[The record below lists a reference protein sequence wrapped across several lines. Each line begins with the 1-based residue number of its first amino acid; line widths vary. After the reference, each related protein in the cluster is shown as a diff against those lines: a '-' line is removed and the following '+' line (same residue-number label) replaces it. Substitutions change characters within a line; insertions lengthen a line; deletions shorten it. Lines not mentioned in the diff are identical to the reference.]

1 MKRIIYRNLSR
12 VIGPLG
18 GSLRDFCTRCESHSG
33 PRRAKLAERSWRPA
47 AGIRGDVKLWS
58 LVAGLIALLTAAP
71 LAAQNAN
78 NQTQLRLVVVDE
90 TGAGIPQAT
99 IVVTPA
105 NGEPVTFASDDRGLA
120 MSPTLAVGTVQL
132 HVEFPGFEPFES
144 QLTLRRGPVNQ
155 TVTLKIAGVQEE
167 VVVNDTSATDDRRGN
182 SFTTT
187 LEEAEIDE
195 LPEDPEELAD
205 VLTQMAGAAG
215 AVFQVNGF
223 RGGRLPSR
231 DEIRQIRFR
240 TNSLSA
246 DNHDAGRTQIEI
258 ITRPNVIAWN
268 GNASLN
274 YRGDEMN
281 ARNAFATSETP
292 EQNRQFNMGLR
303 GPLVKGKTSIRL
315 NVDGRRDQQSD
326 TITALDQD
334 GNRRGDVVFRPSE
347 QTNLTVGVE
356 HALTKDQTLRL
367 EYRRG
372 YNSTDN
378 LGVGGFN
385 LPERGY
391 DRSGGNHQ
399 FRAQVQGL
407 IGKTTLNEIR
417 LQINQQDSEAT
428 SLTDLPTVIVLDAFS
443 RGGAGV
449 LNTSSSRGFELADN
463 LDFNVGRKH
472 QMRVGLLLEGD
483 RFSNFDAQNNA
494 GTFTFSSLEAFDA
507 GLPTSFTQRN
517 GQVNTKFDQYQLG
530 LYWQDDIRLNNKL
543 SVSIGVRNEM
553 QSHIGDHLNLMPR
566 LGFTTT
572 PWGNRTAIRGG
583 YGLFYDWYSAN
594 LYDQTLRVDGVSQRD
609 LLILNPGYP
618 NPLNGTEAQI
628 LPRGRIQ
635 ADPNLRMPQI
645 HQGSLGVER
654 QLGQNFS
661 VQATYQMLR
670 GRQQIRSININAP
683 DEFGNR
689 PDPTVG
695 TVTQFESM
703 ARSQTD
709 RLTLGGNYRFPQRR
723 IFVNMNYTLGRV
735 KNHADSETSLPA
747 DSLNPDAEWG
757 PSRQDV
763 RHRLQGTINVPM
775 MYGLRANLNVN
786 AQSAAPYT
794 VTTGRDDNRDGVSN
808 DRPFGVG
815 RNTARGTASFTT
827 NLRVSRAFALGGQR
841 TGGGFPGGRGGP
853 GGPGGGIGPGGPAGG
868 GAGAS
873 LGETFLAQ
881 GQGGGGGR
889 GGGGRAGGGG
899 RGGNQGDAAFQSR
912 YMMELFVTAD
922 NLFNRVN
929 YGGYSGN
936 ILSPYFGQPTM
947 AQRPRQV
954 QVGMQFR
961 F

>member
-1 MKRIIYRNLSR
+1 MKRLIIRNL
-12 VIGPLG
+12 
-18 GSLRDFCTRCESHSG
+18 TR
-33 PRRAKLAERSWRPA
+33 A
-47 AGIRGDVKLWS
+47 AAAV
-58 LVAGLIALLTAAP
+58 IALLMAAP

-78 NQTQLRLVVVDE
+78 NQTQLRIVVVDE

-99 IVVTPA
+99 VVVTPA
-105 NGEPVTFASDDRGLA
+105 TGEPVTFATDERGLA
-120 MSPTLAVGTVQL
+120 MSPTLAVGAVQL

-144 QLTLRRGPVNQ
+144 QLTLRRGAVNQ
-155 TVTLKIAGVQEE
+155 TVTLKIAGLQEE
-167 VVVNDTSATDDRRGN
+167 VVVNDTSALDDRRGN

-187 LEEAEIDE
+187 LEQAEIEE

-258 ITRPNVIAWN
+258 ITRPNVIEWN

-281 ARNAFATSETP
+281 ARNAFATAETP

-303 GPLVKGKTSIRL
+303 GPIVKGKTSIRL

-347 QTNLTVGVE
+347 QTNVTVGIE
-356 HALTKDQTLRL
+356 HAMTKDQTLRL

-372 YNSTDN
+372 YSSTDN

-399 FRAQVQGL
+399 VRAQLQGL

-417 LQINQQDSEAT
+417 LQISQQDNEQN
-428 SLTDLPTVIVLDAFS
+428 SLTNLPAVIVLDAFS

-449 LNTSSSRGFELADN
+449 WNSTSTRGFELADN

-472 QMRVGLLLEGD
+472 QMRVGFLLEGD
-483 RFSNFDAQNNA
+483 QFSNFDAQNNA

-517 GQVNTKFDQYQLG
+517 GEVNTKFDQYQLG
-530 LYWQDDIRLNNKL
+530 IYWQDDIRVNNKL
-543 SVSIGVRNEM
+543 SVSVGVRNEM
-553 QSHIGDHLNLMPR
+553 QSHIGDRLNLMPR
-566 LGFTTT
+566 LGFTAT
-572 PWGNRTAIRGG
+572 PWGNRTSIRGG

-618 NPLNGTEAQI
+618 NPLNGAEAQI

-635 ADPNLRMPQI
+635 ADPALQMPQV
-645 HQGSLGVER
+645 HQGSLGIER
-654 QLGQNFS
+654 QLAQNFS

-670 GRQQIRSININAP
+670 GRRQIRSININAP

-695 TVTQFESM
+695 TVTQFESTG
-703 ARSQTD
+703 RSQTD
-709 RLTLGGNYRFPQRR
+709 RLTVGGNYRFPQRR

-747 DSLNPDAEWG
+747 NSLDPDAEWG

-763 RHRLQGTINVPM
+763 RHRLQGTINVPLM
-775 MYGLRANLNVN
+775 LGLRANVNVN
-786 AQSAAPYT
+786 ALSATPYT
-794 VTTGRDDNRDGVSN
+794 ITTGRDDNRDGLSN
-808 DRPFGVG
+808 DRPEGVG
-815 RNTARGTASFTT
+815 RNTARGTAAFTT
-827 NLRVSRAFALGGQR
+827 NLRVSRAFALGGER

-853 GGPGGGIGPGGPAGG
+853 GGPGGPGIGPGGPAGG
-868 GAGAS
+868 GAGGGAGGAGGAS
-873 LGETFLAQ
+873 LGQTFLAQ
-881 GQGGGGGR
+881 GQGGGGR

-899 RGGNQGDAAFQSR
+899 RGGNQGDAAFQAK

-936 ILSPYFGQPTM
+936 LLSPYFGQPTM

>member
-1 MKRIIYRNLSR
+1 M
-12 VIGPLG
+12 
-18 GSLRDFCTRCESHSG
+18 
-33 PRRAKLAERSWRPA
+33 
-47 AGIRGDVKLWS
+47 
-58 LVAGLIALLTAAP
+58 ALLVTAP

-78 NQTQLRLVVVDE
+78 NQTQLRVVVVDE

-105 NGEPVTFASDDRGLA
+105 GGEPVTFATDDRGLA

-144 QLTLRRGPVNQ
+144 QLTLRRGAVNQ

-167 VVVNDTSATDDRRGN
+167 LVVSDASATDDRRGN

-187 LEEAEIDE
+187 LEQAEIDE
-195 LPEDPEELAD
+195 LPDDPEELAE

-240 TNSLSA
+240 TNSFSA

-258 ITRPNVIAWN
+258 ITRPNVVEWN

-281 ARNAFATSETP
+281 ARNAFARAETP

-315 NVDGRRDQQSD
+315 GVDGRRDQQSD
-326 TITALDQD
+326 TITAINLD
-334 GNRRGDVVFRPSE
+334 GTRRGDVVFRPSE
-347 QTNLTVGVE
+347 QTNVTVGME
-356 HALTKDQTLRL
+356 HALTNNQTLRL

-372 YNSTDN
+372 YSSTNN

-399 FRAQVQGL
+399 VRAQLQGL

-417 LQINQQDSEAT
+417 LQFNQQNNEST
-428 SLTDLPTVIVLDAFS
+428 SRTDLPAVIVLDAFS

-449 LNTSSSRGFELADN
+449 WSEAFSRGFELADN
-463 LDFNVGRKH
+463 LDFNVGRRH

-483 RFSNFDAQNNA
+483 EFSNFDAQNNA

-517 GQVNTKFDQYQLG
+517 GQVNTKFDQFQLG
-530 LYWQDDIRLNNKL
+530 LYWQDDIRLSNKL
-543 SVSIGVRNEM
+543 SISIGVRNEM
-553 QSHIGDHLNLMPR
+553 QSHIDDRLNLMPR

-572 PWGNRTAIRGG
+572 PWGSRTAIRGG

-609 LLILNPGYP
+609 LLILNPGFP
-618 NPLNGTEAQI
+618 DPLNGVEAQI

-635 ADPNLRMPQI
+635 ADPNLSLPQV
-645 HQGSLGVER
+645 HQASLGVER
-654 QLGQNFS
+654 QLAQNFS

-670 GRQQIRSININAP
+670 GRHQIRSININAP

-695 TVTQFESM
+695 TVTQFESTG
-703 ARSQTD
+703 RSQTD

-735 KNHADSETSLPA
+735 KNHADSETGLPA
-747 DSLNPDAEWG
+747 NNLDPDAEWG
-757 PSRQDV
+757 PARQDV
-763 RHRLQGTINVPM
+763 RHRLQGTINVPLTF
-775 MYGLRANLNVN
+775 GLRANLNVN
-786 AQSAAPYT
+786 AQSATPYT
-794 VTTGRDDNRDGVSN
+794 ITTGRDDNRDGVSN
-808 DRPFGVG
+808 DRPAGVG
-815 RNTARGTASFTT
+815 RNTARGTATFTT

-841 TGGGFPGGRGGP
+841 TEGGFPGGRGGP
-853 GGPGGGIGPGGPAGG
+853 GGPGGPGGGFGPGGPAGG

-873 LGETFLAQ
+873 VGQTSLAQ
-881 GQGGGGGR
+881 GQGGGR
-889 GGGGRAGGGG
+889 GGGG
-899 RGGNQGDAAFQSR
+899 RGGNQGDAAFNAR
-912 YMMELFVTAD
+912 YMMELFITAD

-936 ILSPYFGQPTM
+936 LLSPYFGAPTM

>member
-1 MKRIIYRNLSR
+1 MTPII
-12 VIGPLG
+12 LG
-18 GSLRDFCTRCESHSG
+18 LT
-33 PRRAKLAERSWRPA
+33 
-47 AGIRGDVKLWS
+47 
-58 LVAGLIALLTAAP
+58 ALLIAAP
-71 LAAQNAN
+71 LAAQQNTN

-99 IVVTPA
+99 VVVTPT
-105 NGEPVTFASDDRGLA
+105 NGEPITFATDERGLA
-120 MSPTLAVGTVQL
+120 MSPALPVGNVQL
-132 HVEFPGFEPFES
+132 HIEFPGFEPYES
-144 QLTLRRGPVNQ
+144 QLTLRRGATNQ
-155 TVTLKIAGVQEE
+155 TVTLKIAGLQEE
-167 VVVNDTSATDDRRGN
+167 VVVNDVNATDDRRGN
-182 SFTTT
+182 SITTT
-187 LEEAEIDE
+187 LEQAEIEE
-195 LPEDPEELAD
+195 LPEDPEELAE

-240 TNSLSA
+240 TNSFSA

-258 ITRPNVIAWN
+258 ITRPNVVEWN

-303 GPLVKGKTSIRL
+303 GPIVKGKTSLRL

-326 TITALDQD
+326 TITALDD
-334 GNRRGDVVFRPSE
+334 NGNPMGDVVFRPSE
-347 QTNLTVGVE
+347 QTNVTMGLE
-356 HALTKDQTLRL
+356 HALTRNQTLRL

-372 YNSTDN
+372 DSSTEN

-385 LPERGY
+385 LPERAY
-391 DRSGGNHQ
+391 DRSSGNHQ
-399 FRAQVQGL
+399 VRAQVQGL
-407 IGKTTLNEIR
+407 IGRTTLNELR
-417 LQINQQDSEAT
+417 LQFTQQNST
-428 SLTDLPTVIVLDAFS
+428 SISASNAPAVIVLDAFS
-443 RGGAGV
+443 EGGAGV
-449 LNTSSSRGFELADN
+449 WSETSSRTFELADN

-472 QMRVGLLLEGD
+472 QMRVGLLLEGVE
-483 RFSNFDAQNNA
+483 FSNFDAQNNA
-494 GTFTFSSLEAFDA
+494 GTFTFSSIEAYDA

-517 GQVNTKFDQYQLG
+517 GQVNTRFTQYQLG

-543 SVSIGVRNEM
+543 SISVGVRNEL
-553 QSHIGDHLNLMPR
+553 QSHIDDRLNLMPR
-566 LGFTTT
+566 LGFTAT

-583 YGLFYDWYSAN
+583 YGLFHDWYSAN

-618 NPLNGTEAQI
+618 EPLTGAEAQV

-635 ADPNLRMPQI
+635 ADPNLRMPQV
-645 HQGSLGVER
+645 HQASLGVER
-654 QLGQNFS
+654 QLAQNVS
-661 VQATYQMLR
+661 LQATYQMLR
-670 GRQQIRSININAP
+670 GRRQIRSININAP

-689 PDPTVG
+689 PDPEVG
-695 TVTQFESM
+695 TVTQFESTG
-703 ARSQTD
+703 RSETD
-709 RLTLGGNYRFPQRR
+709 RLTIGGNYRFPQRR
-723 IFVNMNYTLGRV
+723 IFFNINYTLGRTR
-735 KNHADSETSLPA
+735 NHADSETSLPA
-747 DSLNPDAEWG
+747 NNLDPEAEWG

-763 RHRLQGTINVPM
+763 RHRLQGMINVPLLL
-775 MYGLRANLNVN
+775 GLRANMNVN
-786 AQSAAPYT
+786 AQSATPYT
-794 VTTGRDDNRDGVSN
+794 ITTGRDDNGDGASN
-808 DRPFGVG
+808 DRPAGVG
-815 RNTARGTASFTT
+815 RNTERGTATFTT

-841 TGGGFPGGRGGP
+841 TGIPGGP
-853 GGPGGGIGPGGPAGG
+853 GGPGGPGFGPGGPAGG

-873 LGETFLAQ
+873 AGETLRAQ
-881 GQGGGGGR
+881 GQGGGGR
-889 GGGGRAGGGG
+889 GGGG
-899 RGGNQGDAAFQSR
+899 RGGNQGDAAFNAR

-936 ILSPYFGQPTM
+936 LLSPYYGLPTM

>member
-1 MKRIIYRNLSR
+1 MKINFDNLTR
-12 VIGPLG
+12 VAVGLFA
-18 GSLRDFCTRCESHSG
+18 LF
-33 PRRAKLAERSWRPA
+33 L
-47 AGIRGDVKLWS
+47 
-58 LVAGLIALLTAAP
+58 LVASP
-71 LAAQNAN
+71 LAAQTAN

-105 NGEPVTFASDDRGLA
+105 SGEAVTFATDDRGLA
-120 MSPTLAVGTVQL
+120 MSPTLTAGSVQL
-132 HVEFPGFEPFES
+132 HVEFPGFEPYDDT
-144 QLTLRRGPVNQ
+144 LTLRRGAMNQ
-155 TVTLKIAGVQEE
+155 TVTLTIAGVTEE
-167 VVVNDTSATDDRRGN
+167 VVVNDTAAIDDRRGN

-187 LEEAEIDE
+187 LEESEIDA
-195 LPEDPEELAD
+195 LPDDPEELAE

-215 AVFQVNGF
+215 ATFQVNGF

-240 TNSLSA
+240 INSFSA

-258 ITRPNVIAWN
+258 ITRPNVVEWN

-281 ARNAFATSETP
+281 ARNAFATAETP

-303 GPLVKGKTSIRL
+303 GPLVKGKTSLRL

-326 TITALDQD
+326 TITAIDEN
-334 GNRRGDVVFRPSE
+334 GNRLGDVVFRPSE
-347 QTNLTVGVE
+347 QTNVTFGIEHSLTR
-356 HALTKDQTLRL
+356 DQTLRV

-372 YNSTDN
+372 DNSTEN

-391 DRSGGNHQ
+391 NRDGSNHQ
-399 FRAQVQGL
+399 VRFQVQGL
-407 IGKTTLNEIR
+407 IGKATLHEVR
-417 LQINQQDSEAT
+417 LQFRQQNSAST
-428 SLTDLPTVIVLDAFS
+428 SVSNAPAVIVLDAFS
-443 RGGAGV
+443 EGGAGV
-449 LNTSSSRGFELADN
+449 WNESSSRAFELADN
-463 LDFNVGRKH
+463 LDFNVGRRH

-483 RFSNFDAQNNA
+483 EFTNFDAQNNA

-507 GLPTSFTQRN
+507 ALPTSFTQRN
-517 GQVNTKFDQYQLG
+517 GQVNTRFRQYQLG

-543 SVSIGVRNEM
+543 SVSVGIRNEM
-553 QSHIGDHLNLMPR
+553 QSHIDDRLNLMPR
-566 LGFTTT
+566 LGFTAT
-572 PWGNRTAIRGG
+572 PWGNRTSIRGG

-618 NPLNGTEAQI
+618 DPLAGAEAQI

-635 ADPNLRMPQI
+635 ADPNLRMPQV
-645 HQGSLGVER
+645 HQASLGVER
-654 QLGQNFS
+654 QLGENLR
-661 VQATYQMLR
+661 VQTTYQMLR
-670 GRQQIRSININAP
+670 GRRQIRSININAP

-695 TVTQFESM
+695 TVTEFESTG
-703 ARSQTD
+703 RSESD
-709 RLTLGGNYRFPQRR
+709 RLTFGANYRLPQRR

-735 KNHADSETSLPA
+735 KNHADNETSLPA
-747 DSLNPDAEWG
+747 NSLDPDAEWG

-763 RHRLQGTINVPM
+763 RHRLQGMVNVPLLL
-775 MYGLRANLNVN
+775 GLRANVNVN
-786 AQSAAPYT
+786 VQSATPYT
-794 VTTGRDDNRDGVSN
+794 ITTGRDDNGDGVSN
-808 DRPFGVG
+808 DRPAGIG
-815 RNTARGTASFTT
+815 RNSARGTATFTT

-841 TGGGFPGGRGGP
+841 GGFPGGP
-853 GGPGGGIGPGGPAGG
+853 GGPGGPGRPGGGGFGPGGPGAGG
-868 GAGAS
+868 DGAS
-873 LGETFLAQ
+873 QVQALSAQ
-881 GQGGGGGR
+881 GQGGGR
-889 GGGGRAGGGG
+889 GG
-899 RGGNQGDAAFQSR
+899 RGGNQGDAAFNAR
-912 YMMELFVTAD
+912 YSMELFVTAD

-936 ILSPYFGQPTM
+936 LLSPYYGLPTM

>member
-1 MKRIIYRNLSR
+1 MTRMI
-12 VIGPLG
+12 LG
-18 GSLRDFCTRCESHSG
+18 LM
-33 PRRAKLAERSWRPA
+33 
-47 AGIRGDVKLWS
+47 
-58 LVAGLIALLTAAP
+58 ALLIAAP
-71 LAAQNAN
+71 LAAQQNTN

-99 IVVTPA
+99 VVVTPA
-105 NGEPVTFASDDRGLA
+105 NGEPITFATDERGLA
-120 MSPTLAVGTVQL
+120 MSPALPVGNVQL
-132 HVEFPGFEPFES
+132 HIEFPGFEPYVS
-144 QLTLRRGPVNQ
+144 QLTLRRGATNQ
-155 TVTLKIAGVQEE
+155 TVTLKIAGLQEE
-167 VVVNDTSATDDRRGN
+167 VVVNDENATDDRRGN
-182 SFTTT
+182 SITTT
-187 LEEAEIDE
+187 LEQAEIEE
-195 LPEDPEELAD
+195 LPEDPEELAE

-240 TNSLSA
+240 TNSFSA

-258 ITRPNVIAWN
+258 ITRPNVVEWN

-303 GPLVKGKTSIRL
+303 GPIVKGKTSLRL

-326 TITALDQD
+326 TITALDD
-334 GNRRGDVVFRPSE
+334 NGNPMGDVVFRPSE
-347 QTNLTVGVE
+347 QTNVTMGLE
-356 HALTKDQTLRL
+356 HALTRNQTLRL

-372 YNSTDN
+372 DSSTEN

-385 LPERGY
+385 LPERAY
-391 DRSGGNHQ
+391 DRSSGNHQ
-399 FRAQVQGL
+399 VRAQVQGL
-407 IGKTTLNEIR
+407 IGRTTLNELR
-417 LQINQQDSEAT
+417 LQFAQQNST
-428 SLTDLPTVIVLDAFS
+428 SISASNAPAVIVLDAFS
-443 RGGAGV
+443 EGGAGV
-449 LNTSSSRGFELADN
+449 WSETSSRTFELADN

-472 QMRVGLLLEGD
+472 QMRVGLLLEGVE
-483 RFSNFDAQNNA
+483 FSNFDAQNNA
-494 GTFTFSSLEAFDA
+494 GTFTFSSIEAYDA

-517 GQVNTKFDQYQLG
+517 GQVNTRFTQYQLG

-543 SVSIGVRNEM
+543 SISVGVRNEL
-553 QSHIGDHLNLMPR
+553 QSHIDDRLNLMPR
-566 LGFTTT
+566 LGFTAT

-583 YGLFYDWYSAN
+583 YGLFHDWYSAN

-618 NPLNGTEAQI
+618 EPLTGAEAQV

-635 ADPNLRMPQI
+635 ADPNLRMPQV
-645 HQGSLGVER
+645 HQASLGVER
-654 QLGQNFS
+654 QLAQNVS
-661 VQATYQMLR
+661 LQATYQMLR
-670 GRQQIRSININAP
+670 GRRQIRSININAP

-689 PDPTVG
+689 PDPEVG
-695 TVTQFESM
+695 TVTQFESTG
-703 ARSQTD
+703 RSETD
-709 RLTLGGNYRFPQRR
+709 RLTIGGNYRFPQRR
-723 IFVNMNYTLGRV
+723 IFFNINYTLGRTR
-735 KNHADSETSLPA
+735 NHADSETSLPA
-747 DSLNPDAEWG
+747 NNLDPDAEWG

-763 RHRLQGTINVPM
+763 RHRLQGMINVPLLL
-775 MYGLRANLNVN
+775 GLRANMNVN
-786 AQSAAPYT
+786 AQSATPYT
-794 VTTGRDDNRDGVSN
+794 ITTGRDDNGDGVSN
-808 DRPFGVG
+808 DRPAGVG
-815 RNTARGTASFTT
+815 RNTERGTATFTT

-841 TGGGFPGGRGGP
+841 TGIPGGP
-853 GGPGGGIGPGGPAGG
+853 GGPGFGPGGPAGG

-873 LGETFLAQ
+873 AGETLRAQ
-881 GQGGGGGR
+881 GQGGGGR
-889 GGGGRAGGGG
+889 GGGG
-899 RGGNQGDAAFQSR
+899 RGGNQGDAAFNAR

-936 ILSPYFGQPTM
+936 LLSPYYGRPTM

>member
-1 MKRIIYRNLSR
+1 MKRIIFQGL
-12 VIGPLG
+12 
-18 GSLRDFCTRCESHSG
+18 TR
-33 PRRAKLAERSWRPA
+33 A
-47 AGIRGDVKLWS
+47 AI
-58 LVAGLIALLTAAP
+58 GLIALLIATAP
-71 LAAQNAN
+71 LAAQNTN

-105 NGEPVTFASDDRGLA
+105 NGEAVTFASDERGLA
-120 MSPTLAVGTVQL
+120 MSPQLPVGNVQL
-132 HVEFPGFEPFES
+132 HVEFPGFEPYEG
-144 QLTLRRGPVNQ
+144 QLTLRRGAVNQ

-167 VVVNDTSATDDRRGN
+167 VVVNDTAATDDRRGN

-187 LEEAEIDE
+187 LEQAEIDE
-195 LPEDPEELAD
+195 LPDDPEELAE

-258 ITRPNVIAWN
+258 ITRPNVIEWN

-281 ARNAFATSETP
+281 ARNAFATAETP

-303 GPLVKGKTSIRL
+303 GPLVKGKTSLRL

-347 QTNLTVGVE
+347 QTNLTVGIE

-372 YNSTDN
+372 YSSTDN

-399 FRAQVQGL
+399 VRAQIQGL
-407 IGKTTLNEIR
+407 IGKTTLNELR
-417 LQINQQDSEAT
+417 LQINQQDSEST
-428 SLTDLPTVIVLDAFS
+428 SLTDLPAVIVLDAFS

-449 LNTSSSRGFELADN
+449 WNESSSRGFELADN

-483 RFSNFDAQNNA
+483 EFSNFDAQNNA

-530 LYWQDDIRLNNKL
+530 LYWQDDIRLNNKV

-553 QSHIGDHLNLMPR
+553 QSHIDDRLNLMPR
-566 LGFTTT
+566 LGFTAT

-609 LLILNPGYP
+609 LLILNPGFP
-618 NPLNGTEAQI
+618 NPLTGTEAQI

-635 ADPNLRMPQI
+635 GDPNLSMPQV
-645 HQGSLGVER
+645 HQASLGVER

-661 VQATYQMLR
+661 LQTTYQMLR
-670 GRQQIRSININAP
+670 GRHQIRSININAP
-683 DEFGNR
+683 DAFGNR

-695 TVTQFESM
+695 TVTQFESTGPLEHRSPDARWELPVPAAPHLREHELHARPGEESRRQRDVAAGQQPRSGCGVGSLPSGRPASAAGNGQRAPD
-703 ARSQTD
+703 ARSARQRERQRAVGDSVHDHD
-709 RLTLGGNYRFPQRR
+709 R
-723 IFVNMNYTLGRV
+723 
-735 KNHADSETSLPA
+735 
-747 DSLNPDAEWG
+747 
-757 PSRQDV
+757 
-763 RHRLQGTINVPM
+763 
-775 MYGLRANLNVN
+775 
-786 AQSAAPYT
+786 
-794 VTTGRDDNRDGVSN
+794 
-808 DRPFGVG
+808 
-815 RNTARGTASFTT
+815 AR
-827 NLRVSRAFALGGQR
+827 
-841 TGGGFPGGRGGP
+841 
-853 GGPGGGIGPGGPAGG
+853 
-868 GAGAS
+868 
-873 LGETFLAQ
+873 
-881 GQGGGGGR
+881 
-889 GGGGRAGGGG
+889 
-899 RGGNQGDAAFQSR
+899 
-912 YMMELFVTAD
+912 
-922 NLFNRVN
+922 
-929 YGGYSGN
+929 
-936 ILSPYFGQPTM
+936 
-947 AQRPRQV
+947 
-954 QVGMQFR
+954 
-961 F
+961 

>member
-1 MKRIIYRNLSR
+1 MNRLNLRNLTC
-12 VIGPLG
+12 V
-18 GSLRDFCTRCESHSG
+18 
-33 PRRAKLAERSWRPA
+33 
-47 AGIRGDVKLWS
+47 V
-58 LVAGLIALLTAAP
+58 VAVIALLNAAP

-99 IVVTPA
+99 VVVTPA
-105 NGEPVTFASDDRGLA
+105 TGEPVTFATDERGLA
-120 MSPTLAVGTVQL
+120 MSPNLAVGTVQL

-144 QLTLRRGPVNQ
+144 QLTLRRGAVNQ
-155 TVTLKIAGVQEE
+155 TVTLKIAGFQEE
-167 VVVNDTSATDDRRGN
+167 VVVNDASALDDRSGN

-187 LEEAEIDE
+187 LEQAEIDE

-205 VLTQMAGAAG
+205 VLTQMAGASG

-258 ITRPNVIAWN
+258 ITRPNVVEWN

-274 YRGDEMN
+274 YRGDQMN

-326 TITALDQD
+326 TITALDQE

-347 QTNLTVGVE
+347 QTNVTVGIE
-356 HALTKDQTLRL
+356 HAVTKDQTLRL

-372 YNSTDN
+372 INSTEN

-399 FRAQVQGL
+399 VRVQLQGL
-407 IGKTTLNEIR
+407 LGKTTLHEIR
-417 LQINQQDSEAT
+417 LQLTQGDNESN
-428 SLTDLPTVIVLDAFS
+428 SLTNLPAVVVLDAFS

-449 LNTSSSRGFELADN
+449 WNSSATRGFELADN
-463 LDFNVGRKH
+463 VDFNFGRKH

-483 RFSNFDAQNNA
+483 RYSNFDAQNNA

-517 GQVNTKFDQYQLG
+517 GEVNTKFTQYQLG
-530 LYWQDDIRLNNKL
+530 MYWQDDIRVNNKL
-543 SVSIGVRNEM
+543 SFSIGVRNEL
-553 QSHIGDHLNLMPR
+553 QSHIGDRLNLMPR

-594 LYDQTLRVDGVSQRD
+594 LYDQTLRVDGISQRD

-618 NPLNGTEAQI
+618 NPLNGAEAEI

-635 ADPNLRMPQI
+635 ADPNLQLPQV
-645 HQGSLGVER
+645 HQASLGIER
-654 QLGQNFS
+654 QLRQNFS

-670 GRQQIRSININAP
+670 GRRQIRSININAP

-695 TVTQFESM
+695 TVTQFESTG
-703 ARSQTD
+703 RSQTD

-735 KNHADSETSLPA
+735 RNHADSETSLPA

-757 PSRQDV
+757 PGRQDV
-763 RHRLQGTINVPM
+763 RHRLQGTINVPLK
-775 MYGLRANLNVN
+775 YGLRANVNVN
-786 AQSAAPYT
+786 AQSATPYT
-794 VTTGRDDNRDGVSN
+794 ITTGRDDNKDGVSN
-808 DRPFGVG
+808 DRPVGVG
-815 RNTARGTASFTT
+815 RNSARGTATFTT
-827 NLRVSRAFALGGQR
+827 NLRVTRAFALGGQR

-853 GGPGGGIGPGGPAGG
+853 GGPGGGGFGPGGPAGG
-868 GAGAS
+868 GGAGGGAGAGGS
-873 LGETFLAQ
+873 LGQTFLQQ
-881 GQGGGGGR
+881 GQGGGGR
-889 GGGGRAGGGG
+889 GGGGGRAGGG
-899 RGGNQGDAAFQSR
+899 RGGNQGDAAFNAK

-936 ILSPYFGQPTM
+936 LLSPYFGQPTM

>member
-1 MKRIIYRNLSR
+1 MTRII
-12 VIGPLG
+12 LG
-18 GSLRDFCTRCESHSG
+18 LM
-33 PRRAKLAERSWRPA
+33 
-47 AGIRGDVKLWS
+47 
-58 LVAGLIALLTAAP
+58 ALLVAAP
-71 LAAQNAN
+71 LAAQQNTN

-99 IVVTPA
+99 VVVTPT
-105 NGEPVTFASDDRGLA
+105 NGEPITFATDERGLA
-120 MSPTLAVGTVQL
+120 MSPALPVGNVQL
-132 HVEFPGFEPFES
+132 HIEFPGFEPSES
-144 QLTLRRGPVNQ
+144 QLTLRRGATNQ
-155 TVTLKIAGVQEE
+155 TVTLKIAGLQEE
-167 VVVNDTSATDDRRGN
+167 VVVNDVNATDDRRGN
-182 SFTTT
+182 SITTT
-187 LEEAEIDE
+187 LEQAEIEE
-195 LPEDPEELAD
+195 LPEDPEELAE

-240 TNSLSA
+240 TNSFSA

-258 ITRPNVIAWN
+258 ITRPNVVEWN

-303 GPLVKGKTSIRL
+303 GPIVKGKTSLRL

-326 TITALDQD
+326 TITALDD
-334 GNRRGDVVFRPSE
+334 NGNPMGDVVFRPSE
-347 QTNLTVGVE
+347 QTNVTVGLE
-356 HALTKDQTLRL
+356 HALTGNQTLRL

-372 YNSTDN
+372 DSATEN

-385 LPERGY
+385 LPERAY
-391 DRSGGNHQ
+391 DRSSGNHQ
-399 FRAQVQGL
+399 VRAQVQGL
-407 IGKTTLNEIR
+407 IGRTTLNELR
-417 LQINQQDSEAT
+417 LQFTQQNST
-428 SLTDLPTVIVLDAFS
+428 SLSASNAPAVIVLDAFS
-443 RGGAGV
+443 EGGAGV
-449 LNTSSSRGFELADN
+449 WSETSSRAFELADN

-472 QMRVGLLLEGD
+472 QMRVGLLLEGVE
-483 RFSNFDAQNNA
+483 FSNFDAQNNA
-494 GTFTFSSLEAFDA
+494 GTFTFSSIEAYDA

-517 GQVNTKFDQYQLG
+517 GQVNTRFTQYQLG

-543 SVSIGVRNEM
+543 SISVGVRNEL
-553 QSHIGDHLNLMPR
+553 QSHIDDRLNLMPR

-583 YGLFYDWYSAN
+583 YGLFHDWYSAN

-618 NPLNGTEAQI
+618 EPLTGAEAQV

-635 ADPNLRMPQI
+635 ADPNLRMPQV
-645 HQGSLGVER
+645 HQASLGVER
-654 QLGQNFS
+654 QLAQNFS
-661 VQATYQMLR
+661 LQATYQMLR
-670 GRQQIRSININAP
+670 GRRQIRSININAP
-683 DEFGNR
+683 DAFGNR
-689 PDPTVG
+689 PDPSVG
-695 TVTQFESM
+695 TVTQFEST
-703 ARSQTD
+703 ARSETD
-709 RLTLGGNYRFPQRR
+709 RLTMGGNYRFPQRR
-723 IFVNMNYTLGRV
+723 IFFNINYTLGRIR
-735 KNHADSETSLPA
+735 NHADSETSLPA
-747 DSLNPDAEWG
+747 NNLDPDAEWG

-763 RHRLQGTINVPM
+763 RHRLQGMINVPLFL
-775 MYGLRANLNVN
+775 GLRANMNVN
-786 AQSAAPYT
+786 AQSATPYT
-794 VTTGRDDNRDGVSN
+794 ITTGRDDNGDGVSN
-808 DRPFGVG
+808 DRPAGVG
-815 RNTARGTASFTT
+815 RNTERGTATFTT

-841 TGGGFPGGRGGP
+841 TGIPGGP
-853 GGPGGGIGPGGPAGG
+853 GGPGGPGFGPGGPAGG

-873 LGETFLAQ
+873 AGETLRAQ
-881 GQGGGGGR
+881 GQGGGGR
-889 GGGGRAGGGG
+889 GGGG
-899 RGGNQGDAAFQSR
+899 RGGNQGDAAFNAR

-936 ILSPYFGQPTM
+936 LLSPYYGLPTM

>member
-1 MKRIIYRNLSR
+1 MTRTIFPNATCA
-12 VIGPLG
+12 VIG
-18 GSLRDFCTRCESHSG
+18 
-33 PRRAKLAERSWRPA
+33 LA
-47 AGIRGDVKLWS
+47 
-58 LVAGLIALLTAAP
+58 ALLVAAP

-99 IVVTPA
+99 IIVTPA
-105 NGEPVTFASDDRGLA
+105 SGEPVTFATDERGLA
-120 MSPTLAVGTVQL
+120 MSPTLAVGSVQL

-144 QLTLRRGPVNQ
+144 QLTLRRGAVNQ

-167 VVVNDTSATDDRRGN
+167 VLVNDAAATGDRRGN

-187 LEEAEIDE
+187 LEQAEIDE
-195 LPEDPEELAD
+195 LPDDPEELAE

-258 ITRPNVIAWN
+258 ITRPNVVEWN

-274 YRGDEMN
+274 YRGDQMN
-281 ARNAFATSETP
+281 ARNAFATAETP

-372 YNSTDN
+372 YSSTDN

-399 FRAQVQGL
+399 VRAQIQGL
-407 IGKTTLNEIR
+407 IGKTTLNEVR
-417 LQINQQDSEAT
+417 LQINQQNNEST
-428 SLTDLPTVIVLDAFS
+428 SLSKLPAVIVLDAFS

-449 LNTSSSRGFELADN
+449 ANESSSRGFELADN

-483 RFSNFDAQNNA
+483 EFSNFDAQNNA

-517 GQVNTKFDQYQLG
+517 GQVNTKFNQYQLG
-530 LYWQDDIRLNNKL
+530 LYWQDDIRLNNKV

-553 QSHIGDHLNLMPR
+553 QSHIDDRLNLMPR
-566 LGFTTT
+566 LGFTAT

-618 NPLNGTEAQI
+618 DPLAGAEAQI

-635 ADPNLRMPQI
+635 ASSNLQMPQV

-654 QLGQNFS
+654 QLRQNLS

-670 GRQQIRSININAP
+670 GRRQIRSININAP

-695 TVTQFESM
+695 TVTQFESTG
-703 ARSQTD
+703 RSESD

-735 KNHADSETSLPA
+735 RNHADSETSLPA
-747 DSLNPDAEWG
+747 NSLDPDADWG

-763 RHRLQGTINVPM
+763 RHRLQGTINVPLM
-775 MYGLRANLNVN
+775 LGLRANVNVN
-786 AQSAAPYT
+786 AQSATPYT
-794 VTTGRDDNRDGVSN
+794 ITTGRDDNRDGVSN
-808 DRPFGVG
+808 DRPAGFR
-815 RNTARGTASFTT
+815 RNTARGTAAVTT
-827 NLRVSRAFALGGQR
+827 NLRLSRAFALGGER

-853 GGPGGGIGPGGPAGG
+853 GGGGPGGGGFGPGGPTGGGG

-873 LGETFLAQ
+873 LGQSFQAQ
-881 GQGGGGGR
+881 GQGGGGAR
-889 GGGGRAGGGG
+889 GGGGG
-899 RGGNQGDAAFQSR
+899 RGGNQGDAAFNAR
-912 YMMELFVTAD
+912 YMMELFITAD

-936 ILSPYFGQPTM
+936 LLSPYYGLPTM

-954 QVGMQFR
+954 QIGMQFR

>member
-1 MKRIIYRNLSR
+1 MKRIFLKSPRALVLNL
-12 VIGPLG
+12 
-18 GSLRDFCTRCESHSG
+18 TR
-33 PRRAKLAERSWRPA
+33 A
-47 AGIRGDVKLWS
+47 VT
-58 LVAGLIALLTAAP
+58 GLIALLMAAP

-105 NGEPVTFASDDRGLA
+105 SGEAVTFATDERGLA

-144 QLTLRRGPVNQ
+144 QLTLRRGAVNQ
-155 TVTLKIAGVQEE
+155 TVTLKIAGLQEE

-187 LEEAEIDE
+187 LEQAEIDE
-195 LPEDPEELAD
+195 LPDDPEELAE
-205 VLTQMAGAAG
+205 VLTEMAGAAG

-274 YRGDEMN
+274 YRGDQMN
-281 ARNAFATSETP
+281 ARNAFATAETP

-347 QTNLTVGVE
+347 QTNLTVGIE
-356 HALTKDQTLRL
+356 HAVTKDQTFRL
-367 EYRRG
+367 EYYRG
-372 YNSTDN
+372 YSSTDN

-391 DRSGGNHQ
+391 DRSAGNHMV
-399 FRAQVQGL
+399 RAQMQGL
-407 IGKTTLNEIR
+407 IGKATLNEIR
-417 LQINQQDSEAT
+417 LQLNQQDNEST
-428 SLTDLPTVIVLDAFS
+428 SLTNLPAVIVLDAFS

-449 LNTSSSRGFELADN
+449 WNESSSRGFELADN

-472 QMRVGLLLEGD
+472 QMRVGFLLEGD
-483 RFSNFDAQNNA
+483 QYNNFDAQNNA

-517 GQVNTKFDQYQLG
+517 GQVNTEFTQYQLG
-530 LYWQDDIRLNNKL
+530 VYWQDDIRLNNKV
-543 SVSIGVRNEM
+543 SVSIGVRNET
-553 QSHIGDHLNLMPR
+553 QSHIDDRLNLMPR

-572 PWGNRTAIRGG
+572 PWGNRTTIRGG

-618 NPLNGTEAQI
+618 NPLNGAEAQI
-628 LPRGRIQ
+628 LLRGRIQ
-635 ADPNLRMPQI
+635 ADPNLRMPQV

-654 QLGQNFS
+654 QLGQNLS

-670 GRQQIRSININAP
+670 GHRRIRSININAP

-689 PDPTVG
+689 PDPAVG
-695 TVTQFESM
+695 TVTQYESTG
-703 ARSQTD
+703 RSVTD

-747 DSLNPDAEWG
+747 NSLDPDAEWG

-763 RHRLQGTINVPM
+763 RHRLQGTINVPIM
-775 MYGLRANLNVN
+775 LGLRANLNVN
-786 AQSAAPYT
+786 AQSATPYT
-794 VTTGRDDNRDGVSN
+794 ITTGRDDNRDGVSN
-808 DRPFGVG
+808 DRPIGVG
-815 RNTARGTASFTT
+815 RNTARGTATFTT

-881 GQGGGGGR
+881 GQGGGGR

-899 RGGNQGDAAFQSR
+899 RGGNQGDAAFNSR

-936 ILSPYFGQPTM
+936 LLSPYYGLPTM

-954 QVGMQFR
+954 LIGMQFR